1 VNTRRTRIIIGL
13 IVIAALGY
21 YFFLR
26 SKPLG
31 PMGEVVSPDED
42 YLTAQIVASALSMVN
57 ASHRTMA
64 AKPLP
69 GNPPGGLAS
78 TYPTSTSAN
87 AIQPYRRDVHAKT
100 HGCVKA
106 TFHVLENLDPK
117 YRQGIFA
124 NPGEYEAWIRYSSGN
139 TLVLKDSI
147 KDARGMAIKLMGVP
161 GRKLLED
168 AGVPHA
174 ETQDFVMMNATQFFI
189 LNLPE
194 YLVFTQYLGEG
205 SNYGYFLG
213 GFTPDLPAK
222 NWSKMFNFSNY
233 HPREMML
240 AMNTL
245 KPPPDSLLNTQ
256 FYSVSA
262 YKLGNENVV
271 KYSMRPCSDAKA
283 AEVDRSQPNFL
294 RDEMTAHL
302 KDRDACFEFLVQLQ
316 VPGKNMP
323 VEDTTVEWSES
334 DSPFIPVARIEI
346 KKQSFVENQ
355 ETCESLSYNPW
366 HSLPAHQP
374 LGVMNRIRKSLYLGV
389 SRYRRGMN
397 NVPLCEPKDWNGPDE
412 NSCETVENSIA
423 TPSDSASIQD
433 TAKQGTKAKKPGY

>member
-1 VNTRRTRIIIGL
+1 MNTRRTRIIIGL
-13 IVIAALGY
+13 VVLAALGY
-21 YFFLR
+21 FFFLR

-69 GNPPGGLAS
+69 GNPPGTPAV

-87 AIQPYRRDVHAKT
+87 AVQPYRRDVHAKT
-100 HGCVKA
+100 YGCVEA

-117 YRQGIFA
+117 YQQGIFA
-124 NPGEYEAWIRYSSGN
+124 TPGQYDAWIRYSSGS
-139 TLVLKDSI
+139 TLVQRDGV

-161 GRKLLED
+161 GRKLMED
-168 AGVPHA
+168 DGVPHA

-194 YLVFTQYLGEG
+194 YLTFTQYLGEG

-213 GFTPDLPAK
+213 GFTPDLPQK
-222 NWSKMFNFSNY
+222 NWRKIFNFSNY

-240 AMNTL
+240 AMKTL

-262 YKLGNENVV
+262 YNLGAEHVV
-271 KYSMRPCSDAKA
+271 KYSARPCSDSKA
-283 AEVDRSQPNFL
+283 ADVDRNGPNFL

-302 KDRDACFEFLVQLQ
+302 KEGDACFEFLVQLQ

-323 VEDTTVEWSES
+323 VEDNTVQWLES
-334 DSPFIPVARIEI
+334 DSPFVPVARIEI
-346 KKQSFVENQ
+346 PKQSFVENQ
-355 ETCESLSYNPW
+355 ETCENLSYNPW
-366 HSLPAHQP
+366 HSLPAHKP
-374 LGVMNRIRKSLYLGV
+374 LGVMNRIRKPLYLEV
-389 SRYRRGMN
+389 ARYRRSMN
-397 NVPLCEPKDWNGPDE
+397 NAQLCEPKNFSGPDE
-412 NSCETVENSIA
+412 SSCETVENSIV
-423 TPSDSASIQD
+423 TPGARVSSNPPVKPASN
-433 TAKQGTKAKKPGY
+433 P

>member
-1 VNTRRTRIIIGL
+1 VNTRKTRIIIGL
-13 IVIAALGY
+13 VVLAALGY

-57 ASHRTMA
+57 ASHQTMA
-64 AKPLP
+64 AKPVP
-69 GNPPGGLAS
+69 GNPPGTPAS
-78 TYPTSTSAN
+78 AYPTATAAN

-100 HGCVKA
+100 YGCVKA

-117 YRQGIFA
+117 YQQGIFA
-124 NPGEYEAWIRYSSGN
+124 TPGQYDAWIRYSSGS
-139 TLVLKDSI
+139 TLVQRDGV

-161 GRKLLED
+161 GRKLMED
-168 AGVPHA
+168 DGVPHA

-213 GFTPDLPAK
+213 GFTPDLPEK
-222 NWSKMFNFSNY
+222 NWRKLFNFSDY

-240 AMNTL
+240 AMKTL

-262 YKLGNENVV
+262 YKLGAENVV
-271 KYSMRPCSDAKA
+271 KYSARPCDDAKA
-283 AEVDRSQPNFL
+283 ADVDHSGPNFL

-302 KDRDACFEFLVQLQ
+302 KDRDACFEFMAQLQ

-323 VEDTTVEWSES
+323 VEDTTVKWLES
-334 DSPFIPVARIEI
+334 DSPFVPVARIEI
-346 KKQSFVENQ
+346 KEQSFVENQ
-355 ETCESLSYNPW
+355 ETCENLSYNPW
-366 HSLPAHQP
+366 HSLPAHKP
-374 LGVMNRIRKSLYLGV
+374 LGVMNRIRKPLYLEV
-389 SRYRRGMN
+389 ARYRRSMN
-397 NVPLCEPKDWNGPDE
+397 GAPLCEPKNWNERDE
-412 NSCETVENSIA
+412 SSCQTVENSIV
-423 TPSDSASIQD
+423 TPGVSSNANP
-433 TAKQGTKAKKPGY
+433 QGKPSVNH

>member
-1 VNTRRTRIIIGL
+1 MKARRTRTIIGL
-13 IVIAALGY
+13 MVLAVLGY

-42 YLTAQIVASALSMVN
+42 YLTAHIVASALSMVN
-57 ASHRTMA
+57 ASHQTMA

-69 GNPPGGLAS
+69 GNPPGTPA
-78 TYPTSTSAN
+78 TAYPTSTSAN
-87 AIQPYRRDVHAKT
+87 AVQPYRRDVHAKT
-100 HGCVKA
+100 YGCVKA

-117 YRQGIFA
+117 YQQGIFA
-124 NPGEYEAWIRYSSGN
+124 SPGQYDAWIRYSSGS
-139 TLVLKDSI
+139 TLVQKDGVD
-147 KDARGMAIKLMGVP
+147 DARGMAIKLMGVP
-161 GRKLLED
+161 GRKLMED
-168 AGVPHA
+168 DGVPHA

-213 GFTPDLPAK
+213 GFTPDLPEK
-222 NWSKMFNFSNY
+222 NWRKLFNFSNY

-240 AMNTL
+240 AMKTL

-262 YKLGNENVV
+262 YKLGAENVV
-271 KYSMRPCSDAKA
+271 KYSARPCSEAKA
-283 AEVDRSQPNFL
+283 ADVNRSQPNFL
-294 RDEMTAHL
+294 RDEMTEHL
-302 KDRDACFEFLVQLQ
+302 KDRDACFDFMVQVQ

-334 DSPFIPVARIEI
+334 DSAFVPVARIEI

-355 ETCESLSYNPW
+355 ETCENLSYNPW

-374 LGVMNRIRKSLYLGV
+374 LGVMNRIRKPLYLEV
-389 SRYRRGMN
+389 ARYRRSMN
-397 NVPLCEPKDWNGPDE
+397 GARLCEPKNWNAPDE
-412 NSCETVENSIA
+412 SSCETVGNSIV
-423 TPSDSASIQD
+423 TPGRAL
-433 TAKQGTKAKKPGY
+433 P